1 MRIQGLALLFV
12 TLFRLTSFA
21 ADKAPSGDLA
31 TVIVVS
37 NVYVGADTTS
47 NQIGQMTPGRELL
60 VIEHN
65 GKWVRVFANTD
76 SLQARDSDSPML
88 DTTERTPPISGWML
102 DQGLVS
108 VKTPKGDA
116 ILFGEAVQAEKDA
129 SDPHGAPRAAQDAR
143 LLYTRVALMYPQS
156 PLAPEAFWRSA
167 DIKWQ
172 IDKADVSSLPS
183 AHEKE
188 NYLRPTINEDLMR
201 KVEKLYPHS
210 KWSDLAAWDMLDN
223 QVCGD
228 WQGSTKCPEKEAQLY
243 EKYADQRPDST
254 KAPQA
259 LYEAA
264 YRWAAAGDIYAG
276 SGDAKKA
283 DADHGRAI
291 DVANKLQGK
300 YPQSEYADRAA
311 GLVYKVEQSIPLYGV
326 TQDASPN
333 ASPN

>member
-1 MRIQGLALLFV
+1 
-12 TLFRLTSFA
+12 
-21 ADKAPSGDLA
+21 
-31 TVIVVS
+31 
-37 NVYVGADTTS
+37 
-47 NQIGQMTPGRELL
+47 
-60 VIEHN
+60 
-65 GKWVRVFANTD
+65 
-76 SLQARDSDSPML
+76 
-88 DTTERTPPISGWML
+88 
-102 DQGLVS
+102 
-108 VKTPKGDA
+108 
-116 ILFGEAVQAEKDA
+116 
-129 SDPHGAPRAAQDAR
+129 
-143 LLYTRVALMYPQS
+143 MYPQS